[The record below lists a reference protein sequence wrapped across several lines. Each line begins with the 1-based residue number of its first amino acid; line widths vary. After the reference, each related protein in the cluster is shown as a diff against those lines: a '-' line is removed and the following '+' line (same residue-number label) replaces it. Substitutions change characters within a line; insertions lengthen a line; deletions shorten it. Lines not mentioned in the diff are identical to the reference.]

1 MTSTNTS
8 NELARLALRDPDLLR
23 DRSLIAGVW
32 RCADDGSE
40 CVVSNPATGARI
52 GSVPDMGGAET
63 PGENF
68 RDELFVGQRG
78 ERGVEL
84 DFEYQLDAERGEG
97 AGALAGAL
105 QTKRRALRLK
115 ELARVRLEHGRGE
128 RRSPRPR
135 DRGGFGDDLL
145 VAAMHAVEITE
156 RHGAA
161 AQGLFV

>member
-63 PGENF
+63 RAAIDAAAAALPAWA
-68 RDELFVGQRG
+68 RRTAK
-78 ERGVEL
+78 ER
-84 DFEYQLDAERGEG
+84 
-97 AGALAGAL
+97 AGIL
-105 QTKRRALRLK
+105 LRLH
-115 ELARVRLEHGRGE
+115 RLMLENRTT
-128 RRSPRPR
+128 SP
-135 DRGGFGDDLL
+135 
-145 VAAMHAVEITE
+145 V
-156 RHGAA
+156 
-161 AQGLFV
+161 